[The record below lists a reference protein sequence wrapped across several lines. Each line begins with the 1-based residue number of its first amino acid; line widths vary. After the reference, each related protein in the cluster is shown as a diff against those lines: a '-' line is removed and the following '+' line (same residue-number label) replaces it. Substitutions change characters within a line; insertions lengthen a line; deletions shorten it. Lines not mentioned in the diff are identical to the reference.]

1 MCIRD
6 SAGVALAGVSACG
19 DDGPDPQ
26 QLTAQALIPLARTA
40 LADETTARGM
50 TATNPTYSAAL
61 TVVAD
66 QRGAHARALREEI
79 TRLHRDTAAQLDTPA
94 SGSVTPAPGG
104 GDPTSTMSVDG
115 LRGQLRAS
123 ARQARDTAV
132 AHSGYPAGLAG
143 AVSASVTSMIE
154 VQLS

>member
-1 MCIRD
+1 MT
-6 SAGVALAGVSACG
+6 AGAALVGVSACG

-40 LADETTARGM
+40 LADETTARGLA
-50 TATNPTYSAAL
+50 ATDATYAAAL

-66 QRGAHARALREEI
+66 QRGAHAIALREEI
-79 TRLHRDTAAQLDTPA
+79 TRLHRDTASQLDTPA
-94 SGSVTPAPGG
+94 SSTATSAPGG
-104 GDPTSTMSVDG
+104 GVPTAGMSVDR
-115 LRGQLRAS
+115 LREQLRAS